1 MKKLLVL
8 AALLFLAVSCQQLD
22 SFLGIETKKKIEK
35 PNNKIV
41 HVEPAAD
48 PAAQQ
53 ESGNLLDWMRYPAIS
68 PDGSE
73 IAFAFMG
80 DIYIV
85 PAKGGFAR
93 ALTSA
98 PSYESR
104 PVWANSGKTLA
115 FVSSRFGNLDI
126 FTISRNGGNAKR
138 LTFHSANDIPMAF
151 SPDDSIIYFNSPRTG
166 TKESSL

>member
-1 MKKLLVL
+1 MKRFFVL
-8 AALLFLAVSCQQLD
+8 ISLMFLALSCQQLD
-22 SFLGIETKKKIEK
+22 KFLGIDIKKNVEK

-41 HVEPAAD
+41 HVETAAD
-48 PAAQQ
+48 TAQQ
-53 ESGNLLDWMRYPAIS
+53 ENGNLLGWMRYPAVS

-98 PSYESR
+98 PSHESR
-104 PVWANSGKTLA
+104 PVWANSGKTIA
-115 FVSSRFGNLDI
+115 FVSSRFGNFDI
-126 FTISRNGGNAKR
+126 FTISKNG
-138 LTFHSANDIPMAF
+138 
-151 SPDDSIIYFNSPRTG
+151 
-166 TKESSL
+166 